1 MALVGGS
8 PKFDVVI
15 TSRDEPGLNNFHAEI
30 NTDFRDTDGV
40 VGELRQFVDEVEQ
53 HLKATEA
60 EPRE

>member
-1 MALVGGS
+1 MVLVGSS

-15 TSRDEPGLNNFHAEI
+15 TSRDEPGLNNFQAKI
-30 NTDFRDTDGV
+30 DTDFRDADSV